1 MKLQTDAQQVAATEG
16 ENTEEA
22 NMNDDEEMGCEGDGA
37 KPEKSKTASRRQNE
51 KLYGEEGMLNTKLKK
66 AEKKKM
72 KKNNKSAM
80 MEDDVIM
87 DGDYDFKVDYVKKN
101 TAMDLGEEEDGKAED
116 ISKNRFELPS
126 GVDLENEQ

>member
-1 MKLQTDAQQVAATEG
+1 MQQVAATEG

-22 NMNDDEEMGCEGDGA
+22 NMNDDEEMGSEEDDA

-80 MEDDVIM
+80 MEDDVNT
-87 DGDYDFKVDYVKKN
+87 DGDYDFKVDYVKKD
-101 TAMDLGEEEDGKAED
+101 TAMDLGEEDGKAED

-126 GVDLENEQ
+126 GVYLENEQ